1 MTLNRIFTNVSVI
14 ANKHQ
19 RTPRSQ
25 PKKGNPEKLTK
36 QGTTQLKTGGELKC
50 AGMAS
55 SFCSTISAEFIS
67 IYRNFQPTIGMHVET
82 VILEIGFGHDIVI
95 MVWARGQQP

>member
-36 QGTTQLKTGGELKC
+36 QGTQDTRRRQTKQK
-50 AGMAS
+50 
-55 SFCSTISAEFIS
+55 
-67 IYRNFQPTIGMHVET
+67 
-82 VILEIGFGHDIVI
+82 HDT
-95 MVWARGQQP
+95 MC